1 MKHQAKAVSS
11 INSKDLLRVKR
22 FPSFSIGISP
32 SILRKKFK
40 TSSCQIFSAGCQHDS
55 ALKERLMT
63 QAMGCFNLLEKGKD
77 EHMRKRLLS
86 ALALAGTCLA
96 SPSYANWT
104 LNLGYHNPMNAD
116 LGVNFLYWG
125 SQWNFEVGIG
135 WVDADAKATDDK
147 DEAVKDDDGVGL
159 ALAGDLN
166 VKYRFVNGTIAPYVQ
181 LGIGA
186 WTSAA
191 VGDQTDANADLG
203 GPFAGIGLMIG
214 KPNLYVY
221 AAYNVD
227 KNENDQVQAGIG
239 FDI

>member
-1 MKHQAKAVSS
+1 
-11 INSKDLLRVKR
+11 
-22 FPSFSIGISP
+22 
-32 SILRKKFK
+32 
-40 TSSCQIFSAGCQHDS
+40 
-55 ALKERLMT
+55 MT
-63 QAMGCFNLLEKGKD
+63 QAMGCINLKEKGKD
-77 EHMRKRLLS
+77 ERMRKQLLV
-86 ALALAGTCLA
+86 ALASLGLCLA

-135 WVDADAKATDDK
+135 WVDADAKATDDA
-147 DEAVKDDDGVGL
+147 DETVKDDDGVGL

-166 VKYRFVNGTIAPYVQ
+166 VKYRFTTGGIAPYVQ

-191 VGDQTDANADLG
+191 IGDETDANADLG
-203 GPFAGIGLMIG
+203 GPFVGLGLMLG
-214 KPNLYVY
+214 KPNFYGY

-227 KNENDQVQAGIG
+227 KNENDQIQAGIG

>member
-1 MKHQAKAVSS
+1 
-11 INSKDLLRVKR
+11 
-22 FPSFSIGISP
+22 
-32 SILRKKFK
+32 
-40 TSSCQIFSAGCQHDS
+40 
-55 ALKERLMT
+55 MT
-63 QAMGCFNLLEKGKD
+63 QGMGCFNLMEKGKD
-77 EHMRKRLLS
+77 HYMTRRLLF
-86 ALALAGTCLA
+86 ALASAGLCLA

-125 SQWNFEVGIG
+125 SKWNFEVGIG
-135 WVDADAKATDDK
+135 WVDADAKATDDAN
-147 DEAVKDDDGVGL
+147 DTATEKDDDGVGL

-166 VKYRFVNGTIAPYVQ
+166 VKYRFVNGAFAPYIQV
-181 LGIGA
+181 GIGA

-214 KPNLYVY
+214 KPNFYGY